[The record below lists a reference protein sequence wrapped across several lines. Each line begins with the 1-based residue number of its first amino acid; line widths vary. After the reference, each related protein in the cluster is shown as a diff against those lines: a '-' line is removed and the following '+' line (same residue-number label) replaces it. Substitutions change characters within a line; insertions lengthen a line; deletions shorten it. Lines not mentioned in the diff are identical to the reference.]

1 MNETQPLIEYIPPK
15 SEAIRAFARRVCEAL
30 ATRTN
35 DPIFTQPHVICGF
48 AEFLEI
54 AAQARAK
61 YLNATQLVD
70 NNEE

>member
-15 SEAIRAFARRVCEAL
+15 SEAIRAFARRVCEVL

-35 DPIFTQPHVICGF
+35 DPIFTQPHVIRGF

-54 AAQARAK
+54 AAQAQAK
-61 YLNATQLVD
+61 YLNAAQFVD
-70 NNEE
+70 NDEK